1 MWDAA
6 SGRLEQRERVRPQP
20 LPAPCKAALH
30 ARGSWCPAGCS
41 ILVPA
46 SSSISSPPDPVGAL
60 QNLYASPN
68 RGRSAGDEQRSR
80 TVPLFCRVVS
90 LFIHSPSLSLLFFFF
105 LLNFWHFRHFLEL
118 LALETWCHPQ
128 CFCGLHTRG
137 GSGRK
142 RCCETTTPSSC
153 SSSWLLAPARDFLQ
167 QSNVPV
173 GAELPTVPSTG
184 RFPAPLPSS
193 ARCPLPVEEQGS
205 IALPAAEQSHLV
217 LGSGLLQCQ
226 SLNDIAE
233 GERRAQYLPVK
244 VGVLQWGDRH
254 AG

>member
-1 MWDAA
+1 MQPVAGWNRESVSGPSPCQHPARQPCMPGAAGALRGAVSWSPPAAA
-6 SGRLEQRERVRPQP
+6 SAAPQIQWVPFKICMPALIGEGVLET
-20 LPAPCKAALH
+20 
-30 ARGSWCPAGCS
+30 
-41 ILVPA
+41 
-46 SSSISSPPDPVGAL
+46 
-60 QNLYASPN
+60 N
-68 RGRSAGDEQRSR
+68 RGAGLCPCSA
-80 TVPLFCRVVS
+80 VLFLC
-90 LFIHSPSLSLLFFFF
+90 LFIPLLSACFFFF
-105 LLNFWHFRHFLEL
+105 LLYFWHFLEL

-142 RCCETTTPSSC
+142 RCCETTIPSSC

>member
-6 SGRLEQRERVRPQP
+6 SSRLEQRERVRPQP

-41 ILVPA
+41 TLVPA

-60 QNLYASPN
+60 QNLYASPS
-68 RGRSAGDEQRSR
+68 RGRSAGDEQGSR

-105 LLNFWHFRHFLEL
+105 PFVL
-118 LALETWCHPQ
+118 LALSGALSTGNLVSSTVFLWDYTLEEDQAERDAVRPPLHPPAPAHG
-128 CFCGLHTRG
+128 CF
-137 GSGRK
+137 
-142 RCCETTTPSSC
+142 
-153 SSSWLLAPARDFLQ
+153 APARDFLQ

-217 LGSGLLQCQ
+217 PGSGLLQCQ